1 MPDGCWASPLAAAGK
16 IYLFCKNGTSLVME
30 ASALEP
36 KVIAENA
43 IPVNEG
49 DKVYGYAV
57 SENKFIL
64 RTGTAITCIG
74 K

>member
-1 MPDGCWASPLAAAGK
+1 
-16 IYLFCKNGTSLVME
+16 ME